1 MLQHNIQIDA
11 HMVIHETH
19 LDAAPILLRRQ
30 RLDGGEAWMARGDA
44 NDAVTLGH
52 RAPGDSSYRARGNLN
67 LAGTL
72 ALARSGSLAFW
83 IDTRGVHT
91 GRPAVHHRHDRT

>member
-44 NDAVTLGH
+44 NNAVTLRA

-67 LAGTL
+67 LAGSL
-72 ALARSGSLAFW
+72 APARSGSLALR
-83 IDTRGVHT
+83 IDARGIHT
-91 GRPAVHHRHDRT
+91 GWPAVHH